1 MARAVFSGA
10 RVIRAAR
17 LSGTTHPD
25 EIMML
30 APSEGV
36 FKLGDDSLIDGTA
49 IPLGEA
55 QPANTAPAEGPA
67 LAPLLGTGS
76 SPDELTSV
84 TAHGLRGAKPPTKQ
98 GRLVRPKNLKDLDG

>member
-10 RVIRAAR
+10 RVLRTVR

-25 EIMML
+25 EITML

-36 FKLGDDSLIDGTA
+36 FKLGDDSMIDGTA
-49 IPLGEA
+49 IPLGDA
-55 QPANTAPAEGPA
+55 QPAYTAPPDEPD
-67 LAPLLGTGS
+67 LPSLQGTGS
-76 SPDELTSV
+76 SPDDLTSEP
-84 TAHGLRGAKPPTKQ
+84 AHRSPGAMSPKKQ